1 MNNIVNIEDKAFMAI
16 LLSAVE
22 AFPSRYSGGRR
33 PNGSTPEGEVH
44 GLLFGQ
50 RIMRDAETTVY
61 NVTLAVPNQIVLERT
76 GDGVS
81 VSTVHID
88 RIREVTELFPIY
100 SLLGFFHSHPWPK
113 DKFHKVNCVEPS
125 DTDKENAVG
134 VAEAEFDDMLDLIIG
149 ITRLERRSTVV
160 PDFPKANMIH
170 ACCGNYKYTLSCNIV
185 LAPEEEE
192 DSSEEEIDE
201 RYLPVDNLIC
211 TTASGMFYSD
221 LG

>member
-1 MNNIVNIEDKAFMAI
+1 MNIVNIEDKAFMAI

-61 NVTLAVPNQIVLERT
+61 NVTLAVSNQIVLERT

-88 RIREVTELFPIY
+88 RIREVTELFPTY

-113 DKFHKVNCVEPS
+113 DEFHKVNCVEPS
-125 DTDKENAVG
+125 DTDMENAVD

-160 PDFPKANMIH
+160 PECARPNLIH
-170 ACCGNYKYTLSCNIV
+170 ACCGNYKYTLSCNV
-185 LAPEEEE
+185 TLAPE
-192 DSSEEEIDE
+192 DGDDSEEGPEM
-201 RYLPVDNLIC
+201 RYQPADNLIC
-211 TTASGMFYSD
+211 TTASGMV
-221 LG
+221 